1 MNVCFNSC
9 HGMVTFAVTGFSAL
23 WDNIIMTILMVI
35 LLKETSNF
43 YYGALWKPCTETKV
57 FTHRWPAVYMY
68 FYTTQQN
75 VFTLKLRSL
84 SVAINQI

>member
-1 MNVCFNSC
+1 
-9 HGMVTFAVTGFSAL
+9 
-23 WDNIIMTILMVI
+23 MVI

-75 VFTLKLRSL
+75 VFTLTLRSL
-84 SVAINQI
+84 SVAINQIYVTNDLNIHMLLIYTFQ